1 MSVISVETDQQIFLF
16 VGFIGLVLE
25 KLSAPE
31 LPLSIE
37 EGEWFTRRSVGCKKR
52 RKGGS
57 ELQVARGEKE
67 RGGEVLGE
75 REGARKSS

>member
-1 MSVISVETDQQIFLF
+1 ML
-16 VGFIGLVLE
+16 L
-25 KLSAPE
+25 
-31 LPLSIE
+31 LSIE

-57 ELQVARGEKE
+57 ELQVARRE

>member
-1 MSVISVETDQQIFLF
+1 MSVISVETDQQILLF

-31 LPLSIE
+31 LPLSSE

-57 ELQVARGEKE
+57 ELQVARRE